1 MNMSGPNMG
10 PGGPG
15 RGGYPQA
22 GRGRGYSPYP
32 SHQQIPYQQNSGY
45 RGPPSQG
52 RGGPPFPG
60 QSSPMPPF
68 ANPQHRS
75 GRSPHL
81 QHSVPGTPQMG
92 QSPMPN
98 QAPMQP
104 NQFGGYPPQMGP
116 NQVNYKSHFS
126 KRSRTSPKLSSRR
139 RGDVQQP
146 LRPIFFAMGQA
157 PPMSPADLLDPR
169 GDFLERYLIA
179 RDMQAQY
186 GMQYGMQPDPH
197 YPPYQHAAYQMYPGM
212 QYIAPGQ
219 APGSPRSPYPQQ
231 AAAQPQY
238 YGHQPAQSMSRT
250 PSGVSD
256 PRPPSA
262 LGQSHTPSS
271 TPGPNHAQRPSQTS
285 NSPAPIPSQFKIPQK
300 RGAGIVIKDP
310 NSGAVKT
317 FDKAPASPAPSSK
330 SPAVASTPTPPPP
343 KSEDTLHIRTESKS
357 HKSTEEVQNSLK
369 EQIAKKIEAEKLE
382 SQRLKDEA
390 EEKETRERDAAEKA
404 KKEAEE
410 AKAREQEAV
419 ERAANE
425 KAQKEKQER
434 VEKEEA
440 EQAEKE
446 AQAQAKAAAE
456 AEAQRKAS
464 EEATAG
470 AVSEKKLDEEEI
482 TKDKSEKEAPSTPS
496 GVAAGIAKMSLESG
510 ASTPASDDSMG
521 PPSRAASA
529 NKREKPVPL
538 DLQIN
543 TKAVE
548 PPQPTPAM
556 ISLGSARFI
565 DRIRDI
571 TYPAAIASPNPSL
584 NTTNPKGRFKY
595 DKEFLVQFQRVFK
608 EKPVVEWD
616 SRLKDTVGDPDSAR
630 TPSARTPQTS
640 TRGSSTRGAN
650 LMGAFPMGS
659 IGQSTSGRTL
669 PPGTTSE
676 QRASLAGVTG
686 MASGRP
692 AMNTPLSSF
701 SRPPGQFPVGGPS
714 PLSRNGSTTNLG
726 PQGNMATASRSN
738 NRSQRGQNSKRGMD
752 KSNSKAEEQSA
763 KAMPLTAHV
772 EITPL
777 KPSSGGWKPRSL
789 AAASSATGMAG
800 PAPGASGSS
809 THMAPDMVQRKV
821 KANLNKMTPEKFEK
835 IADQILEIAAQSKDE
850 TDGRTLRQVIQ
861 LTFEKATDEAHWAS
875 MYAKFCKRM
884 LESMNPDIKD
894 EGILDKNGN
903 IVTGG
908 NLFRKYLLN
917 RCQEEFERGWKM
929 NLPEKP
935 EGESEEAVM
944 LSDEYYIMA
953 AAKRRGLGLV
963 KFIGELYKLNM
974 LTERIMHMCLK
985 KLVDYEGVPDEAEV
999 ESLSSLLKTIGRNLD
1014 DTDKGKQMMDVY
1026 FTRINQMRE
1035 TPALPSRL
1043 SFMLLDIMDL
1053 RRKGWDSKED
1063 DKGPKTIQ
1071 KIHEEVRYSTSS
1083 HLYEILTSIRPI
1095 KHSLTRTQKKL
1106 DKTVSAVVEA
1116 VCPWAVG
1123 TLDSFQ
1129 VEAINM
1135 ACSHHQTSTSIL
1147 LPQTIFEN

>member
-1 MNMSGPNMG
+1 MSQHGMPPAGPQPVHLRRESSQSAHSDMNMSGPNMG

-22 GRGRGYSPYP
+22 SRGRGYSPYP
-32 SHQQIPYQQNSGY
+32 SHQQIPYPQNSGY

-52 RGGPPFPG
+52 RGGPPFQA

-98 QAPMQP
+98 PAPMQP
-104 NQFGGYPPQMGP
+104 NQFAGYPPQMGP
-116 NQVNYKSHFS
+116 AQVNIKSHFP
-126 KRSRTSPKLSSRR
+126 KRSRTSPKLSVKR
-139 RGDVQQP
+139 RGGAQQP
-146 LRPIFFAMGQA
+146 LRRIFFAA
-157 PPMSPADLLDPR
+157 RRTPPMPPTDLLDPQ

-197 YPPYQHAAYQMYPGM
+197 YPPYQHTAYPMYPSM
-212 QYIAPGQ
+212 QYIAQGQ

-231 AAAQPQY
+231 AAAQPPY

-256 PRPPSA
+256 PRPTSA

-271 TPGPNHAQRPSQTS
+271 TPGPNHSQRPSQTS
-285 NSPAPIPSQFKIPQK
+285 NSPAPNPSQFKIPQK

-317 FDKAPASPAPSSK
+317 FDKAPVSPAPSK
-330 SPAVASTPTPPPP
+330 SPAAVTSTPTPPP
-343 KSEDTLHIRTESKS
+343 KSEDTLHTRAESKS

-390 EEKETRERDAAEKA
+390 EEEEARERAAAEKA
-404 KKEAEE
+404 KKDAEE
-410 AKAREQEAV
+410 AEAQEKEAAD
-419 ERAANE
+419 RAA
-425 KAQKEKQER
+425 KEQA
-434 VEKEEA
+434 EKEEQDRLDKEKA

-446 AQAQAKAAAE
+446 AEAKAKAGAE
-456 AEAQRKAS
+456 AEAQHKAQEEAAERAAS
-464 EEATAG
+464 EKQSEANDATQDN
-470 AVSEKKLDEEEI
+470 V
-482 TKDKSEKEAPSTPS
+482 EKENAPSTPS
-496 GVAAGIAKMSLESG
+496 GLAAGIAKLSLESG
-510 ASTPASDDSMG
+510 ASTPLSDDSMG
-521 PPSRAASA
+521 PPSKAASA
-529 NKREKPVPL
+529 KREKPVPL

-548 PPQPTPAM
+548 PAQPTPAM

-571 TYPAAIASPNPSL
+571 TYPPAIASPNPSL
-584 NTTNPKGRFKY
+584 NTTNTKGKFKY
-595 DKEFLVQFQRVFK
+595 DKEFLLQFQRVFK
-608 EKPVVEWD
+608 DKPVIEWD

-640 TRGSSTRGAN
+640 TRGSSARGPN
-650 LMGAFPMGS
+650 LVGAFPMGS
-659 IGQSTSGRTL
+659 IGQPMGGRTL

-676 QRASLAGVTG
+676 QRASLAGVGG
-686 MASGRP
+686 MASGRS
-692 AMNTPLSSF
+692 AMNTPLSNF

-726 PQGNMATASRSN
+726 PQANMASASRSN

-752 KSNSKAEEQSA
+752 KSNSKAEEQAA
-763 KAMPLTAHV
+763 KSMPLTAHAD
-772 EITPL
+772 ITPL

-1014 DTDKGKQMMDVY
+1014 DTEKGKQMMDVY

-1071 KIHEEVRYSTSS
+1071 EIREEVR
-1083 HLYEILTSIRPI
+1083 
-1095 KHSLTRTQKKL
+1095 HSLHSKSCR
-1106 DKTVSAVVEA
+1106 
-1116 VCPWAVG
+1116 
-1123 TLDSFQ
+1123 
-1129 VEAINM
+1129 
-1135 ACSHHQTSTSIL
+1135 
-1147 LPQTIFEN
+1147 